1 MSSRPHS
8 TTFFSWVTLK
18 VSRRLKFKIW
28 GLSDRIIKSYETK
41 IFKLWQPL
49 AASNGLRGQSNCS
62 ELHKQ
67 YMQSHSGRIPSILEW
82 FLPSW
87 NKSFQDGRNPSGFV
101 PEFGYDSHPQNSSSI
116 FVNVIWK
123 IFFPISFYCRDILH
137 LPWSDSLVWKESFQT
152 GRNPSRLEWILPV

>member
-1 MSSRPHS
+1 MFLIFSCLMLVTCFARNFLPQKVKKAMLNKAENRFRQIKRVEF
-8 TTFFSWVTLK
+8 TT
-18 VSRRLKFKIW
+18 
-28 GLSDRIIKSYETK
+28 
-41 IFKLWQPL
+41 
-49 AASNGLRGQSNCS
+49 
-62 ELHKQ
+62 Q
-67 YMQSHSGRIPSILEW
+67 YMQSHCGRIPSILEW

-101 PEFGYDSHPQNSSSI
+101 PEFGYDGHPQNSSSI

>member
-1 MSSRPHS
+1 MENKSMFMLFCCIHAPWLADGAWEDGAVSHLWVLMLSGQSSSPGKS
-8 TTFFSWVTLK
+8 K
-18 VSRRLKFKIW
+18 VSR
-28 GLSDRIIKSYETK
+28 
-41 IFKLWQPL
+41 LW
-49 AASNGLRGQSNCS
+49 
-62 ELHKQ
+62 HQ
-67 YMQSHSGRIPSILEW
+67 YMQSHCGRIPSILEW